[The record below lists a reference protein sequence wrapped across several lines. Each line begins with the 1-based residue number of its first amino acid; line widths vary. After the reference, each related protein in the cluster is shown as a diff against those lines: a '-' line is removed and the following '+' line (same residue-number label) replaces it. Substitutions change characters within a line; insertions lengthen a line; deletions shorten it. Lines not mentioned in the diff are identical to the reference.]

1 MKTNNQKQ
9 DNKGFSLVEL
19 IVVIAIMAVL
29 VAVLAPQFTKYIDRS
44 RQSNDATTVAG
55 IVTAAE
61 VGIADSTDYKNIIP
75 GTYTIT
81 VGENGTS
88 VTVTPATAGENTTD
102 AHDAMEKA
110 IRDSCGDLK
119 DLKRTANAWGEDIII
134 TVTYEKEGAV
144 TVTYMPVDFANYI
157 NKTATTPAANPSD
170 VD

>member
-1 MKTNNQKQ
+1 MKSNNQKH

-55 IVTAAE
+55 IVTAAQ
-61 VGIADSTDYKNIIP
+61 VGIADSLDYGDIIP

-88 VTVTPATAGENTTD
+88 VETAD
-102 AHDAMEKA
+102 ADAKEAMELA
-110 IRDSCGDLK
+110 IKDSCGALK
-119 DLKRTANAWGEDIII
+119 ELKRTANAWGEDIII
-134 TVTYEKEGAV
+134 AITYEKEGAV
-144 TVTYMPVDFANYI
+144 TVTYMPVKFAAYI
-157 NKTATTPAANPSD
+157 NKTATTPGSSENLD
-170 VD
+170 N